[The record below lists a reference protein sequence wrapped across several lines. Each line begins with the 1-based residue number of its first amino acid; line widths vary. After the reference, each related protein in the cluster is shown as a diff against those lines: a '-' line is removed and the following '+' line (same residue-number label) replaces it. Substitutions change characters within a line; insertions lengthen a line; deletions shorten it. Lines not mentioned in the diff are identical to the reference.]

1 MGEERGTQGP
11 SIEFDNVNLSLGNTH
26 ILQDINFTVRA
37 GEIHCIV
44 GANGGGKTSLIRA
57 MLGQMPH
64 TGNITINWHD
74 NTTVGYMPQT
84 LEFDKTLPVTVIDF
98 MGMTCQRRPVFLGIE
113 QSRREQIDEV
123 LERVGLAGKSKTKL
137 GSLSGGE
144 RQRVL
149 FAQALIPKPSLLVLD
164 EPMTGLDL
172 EGREV
177 LERSIVAFTRAGG
190 TAIWIN
196 HDIAQV
202 HEIAQTLTYIDR
214 EVLLEGDPRQV
225 LKSGI
230 AAQLFPSL
238 DLLGAA
244 TSEVPG

>member
-1 MGEERGTQGP
+1 MQGP
-11 SIEFDNVNLSLGNTH
+11 SIEFEHVNLKLGNTH
-26 ILQDINFTVRA
+26 ILQDVTFSVRA
-37 GEIHCIV
+37 GEIHCVV
-44 GANGGGKTSLIRA
+44 GANGGGKTSLIRS

-74 NTTVGYMPQT
+74 NTTVGYVPQT
-84 LEFDKTLPVTVIDF
+84 LEFDKTLPVTVHDF

-113 QSRREQIDEV
+113 RSHRQQIDEV
-123 LERVGLAGKSKTKL
+123 LERVGMGAKGKTKL

-149 FAQALIPKPSLLVLD
+149 YAQALIPEPSLLVLD
-164 EPMTGLDL
+164 EPTTGLDP

-177 LERSIVAFTRAGG
+177 LERSVVEFSQAGG

-214 EVLLEGDPRQV
+214 EILLEGDPRQV

-230 AAQLFPSL
+230 AAKLFPSL
-238 DLLGAA
+238 DLLSAGAA
-244 TSEVPG
+244 EGAG

>member
-1 MGEERGTQGP
+1 
-11 SIEFDNVNLSLGNTH
+11 V
-26 ILQDINFTVRA
+26 
-37 GEIHCIV
+37 
-44 GANGGGKTSLIRA
+44 
-57 MLGQMPH
+57 
-64 TGNITINWHD
+64 
-74 NTTVGYMPQT
+74 PQT
-84 LEFDKTLPVTVIDF
+84 LEFDKTLPVTVLDF

-123 LERVGLAGKSKTKL
+123 LERVGLGDKGKTKL

-149 FAQALIPKPSLLVLD
+149 FAQALIPSPSLLVLD
-164 EPMTGLDL
+164 EPMTGLDP

-177 LERSIVAFTRAGG
+177 LERSVVEFTRAGG

-196 HDIAQV
+196 HDIVQV

-214 EVLLEGDPRQV
+214 QVLLEGDPRQV
-225 LKSGI
+225 LRSGI

-238 DLLGAA
+238 DLLSAA
-244 TSEVPG
+244 TAGVPG

>member
-1 MGEERGTQGP
+1 MQGP
-11 SIEFDNVNLSLGNTH
+11 SIEFEHVNLRLGNTH
-26 ILQDINFTVRA
+26 ILQDVTFSVRA
-37 GEIHCIV
+37 GEIHCVV
-44 GANGGGKTSLIRA
+44 GANGGGKTSLIRS

-74 NTTVGYMPQT
+74 NTTVGYVPQT
-84 LEFDKTLPVTVIDF
+84 LEFDKTLPVTVHDF

-113 QSRREQIDEV
+113 RSHRQQIDEV
-123 LERVGLAGKSKTKL
+123 LERVGMGAKGKTKL
-137 GSLSGGE
+137 GRLSGGA

-149 FAQALIPKPSLLVLD
+149 YAQALIPEPSLLVLD
-164 EPMTGLDL
+164 EPTTGLDP

-177 LERSIVAFTRAGG
+177 LERSVVEFSQAGG

-214 EVLLEGDPRQV
+214 EILLEGDPRQV

-230 AAQLFPSL
+230 AAKLFPSL
-238 DLLGAA
+238 DLLSAGAA
-244 TSEVPG
+244 EGAG

>member
-1 MGEERGTQGP
+1 MQGP
-11 SIEFDNVNLSLGNTH
+11 SIEFEHVNLRLGNTH
-26 ILQDINFTVRA
+26 ILQDVTFSVRA
-37 GEIHCIV
+37 GEIHCVV
-44 GANGGGKTSLIRA
+44 GANGGGKTSLIRS

-74 NTTVGYMPQT
+74 NTTVGYVPQT
-84 LEFDKTLPVTVIDF
+84 LEFDKTLPVTVHDF

-113 QSRREQIDEV
+113 RSHRQQIDEV
-123 LERVGLAGKSKTKL
+123 LERVGMGAKGKTKL

-149 FAQALIPKPSLLVLD
+149 YAQALIPEPSLLVLD
-164 EPMTGLDL
+164 EPTTGLDP

-177 LERSIVAFTRAGG
+177 LERSVVEFSQAGG

-214 EVLLEGDPRQV
+214 EILLGGDPRQV

-230 AAQLFPSL
+230 AAKLFPSL
-238 DLLGAA
+238 DLLSAGAA
-244 TSEVPG
+244 EGAG

>member
-1 MGEERGTQGP
+1 MQGP
-11 SIEFDNVNLSLGNTH
+11 SIEFEHVNLKLGNTH
-26 ILQDINFTVRA
+26 ILQDVTFSVRA
-37 GEIHCIV
+37 GEIHCVV
-44 GANGGGKTSLIRA
+44 GANGGGKTSLIRS

-74 NTTVGYMPQT
+74 NTTVGYVPQT
-84 LEFDKTLPVTVIDF
+84 LEFDKTLPVTVHDF

-113 QSRREQIDEV
+113 RSHRQQIDEV
-123 LERVGLAGKSKTKL
+123 LERVGMGAKGKTKL

-149 FAQALIPKPSLLVLD
+149 YAQALIPEPSLLVLD
-164 EPMTGLDL
+164 EPTTGLDP

-177 LERSIVAFTRAGG
+177 LERSVVEFSQAGG

-214 EVLLEGDPRQV
+214 EILLEGDPRQV

-238 DLLGAA
+238 DLLSAGAA
-244 TSEVPG
+244 EGAG

>member
-1 MGEERGTQGP
+1 MQGP
-11 SIEFDNVNLSLGNTH
+11 SIEFDNVNLTLGNTH
-26 ILQDINFTVRA
+26 ILQDVNFTVRA

-44 GANGGGKTSLIRA
+44 GTNGGGKTSLVRS

-64 TGNITINWHD
+64 TGNISINWHD

-84 LEFDKTLPVTVIDF
+84 LEFDKTLPVTVLDF
-98 MGMTCQRRPVFLGIE
+98 MGMTCQRRPIFLGIE
-113 QSRREQIDEV
+113 RSRHQQIEEV
-123 LERVGLAGKSKTKL
+123 LEHVGLGGKTKTKL

-149 FAQALIPKPSLLVLD
+149 FAQALIPQPSLLVLD
-164 EPMTGLDL
+164 EPTTGLDL
-172 EGREV
+172 EGREI
-177 LERSIVAFTRAGG
+177 LERSIVAFTQAGG

-196 HDIAQV
+196 HDIVQV

-214 EVLLEGDPRQV
+214 EILLEGDPRQV

-238 DLLGAA
+238 DLLSASTA
-244 TSEVPG
+244 EMAR